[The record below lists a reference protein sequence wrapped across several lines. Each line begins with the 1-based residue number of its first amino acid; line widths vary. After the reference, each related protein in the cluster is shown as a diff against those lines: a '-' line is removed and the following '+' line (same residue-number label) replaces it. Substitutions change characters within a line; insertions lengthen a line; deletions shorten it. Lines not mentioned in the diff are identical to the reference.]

1 MLARGLVPS
10 SEVLS
15 FDVLIPPKE
24 IMKELQL
31 AEGEKVYL
39 ITRIRNAD
47 NIPMAL
53 ERTYIPVSLF
63 PNLEEQ
69 QLVQSLYQII
79 EQHYGTKISHADQH
93 IEARLVSNSDRKF
106 LQLAENSVVLVM
118 QRKSYILD
126 QRPVEFV
133 RSMYR
138 ADRYKFHNR
147 IERRSL

>member
-1 MLARGLVPS
+1 M
-10 SEVLS
+10 
-15 FDVLIPPKE
+15 
-24 IMKELQL
+24 
-31 AEGEKVYL
+31 

-63 PNLEEQ
+63 PNLQEQ
-69 QLVQSLYQII
+69 QLEQSLYRII
-79 EQHYGTKISHADQH
+79 EQHYGTKISHADQY
-93 IEARLVSNSDRKF
+93 IEARLVSNADRKV

-118 QRKSYILD
+118 QRKSYLMD
-126 QRPVEFV
+126 QRPVELV